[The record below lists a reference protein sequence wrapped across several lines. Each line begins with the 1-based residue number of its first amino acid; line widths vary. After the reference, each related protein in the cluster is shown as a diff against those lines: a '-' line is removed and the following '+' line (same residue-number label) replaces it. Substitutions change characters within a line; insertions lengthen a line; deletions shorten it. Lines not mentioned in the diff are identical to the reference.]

1 MDNRDK
7 DRKRQEQV
15 TQKPL
20 TTLPLLPQQQEQVDQ
35 NQEQEPQY
43 RQHLDYLPNLVGI
56 YLDHV
61 DAKIPTC
68 AYAGDVG
75 YDLYAIEDVIVPVG
89 CVCLVKTGVHL
100 SMPKNIFVQ
109 INTRSSYGKQGIL
122 LHHGVVDSGYTG
134 ELSVWV
140 MNLAKPVD
148 PQGVQLIAPFII
160 KKGDKIGQLLFH
172 KAERVNIK
180 QISELP
186 ETARGNKGCG
196 SSGR

>member
-1 MDNRDK
+1 MSD
-7 DRKRQEQV
+7 QEKV
-15 TQKPL
+15 IVGVYLSEDVAVLP
-20 TTLPLLPQQQEQVDQ
+20 TT
-35 NQEQEPQY
+35 
-43 RQHLDYLPNLVGI
+43 
-56 YLDHV
+56 
-61 DAKIPTC
+61 
-68 AYAGDVG
+68 AYEDDVG

-89 CVCLVKTGVHL
+89 CVCLVHTGVHL
-100 SMPKNIFVQ
+100 AMPENIYVQ
-109 INTRSSYGKQGIL
+109 VNTRSSYGKQGIL

-134 ELSVWV
+134 EVSIWV

-148 PQGVQLIAPFII
+148 DKGLQLIAPFVI

-186 ETARGNKGCG
+186 ETERDGKGCG

>member
-1 MDNRDK
+1 METK
-7 DRKRQEQV
+7 LKLE
-15 TQKPL
+15 
-20 TTLPLLPQQQEQVDQ
+20 
-35 NQEQEPQY
+35 
-43 RQHLDYLPNLVGI
+43 VGI
-56 YLDHV
+56 YLWDFN
-61 DAKIPTC
+61 AQLPTC

-75 YDLYAIEDVIVPVG
+75 YDLYAIEDVTVPVG
-89 CVCLVKTGVHL
+89 CVCEIRTGVHL
-100 SMPKNIFVQ
+100 ALPVGMFAQ

-122 LHHGVVDSGYTG
+122 LHHGVIDSGYTG
-134 ELSVWV
+134 EVSIFV

-148 PQGVQLIAPFII
+148 DKGLQLIAPFVI

-186 ETARGNKGCG
+186 KTGETERGNKGHG

>member
-1 MDNRDK
+1 MANKKVIVGVYLSEDAA
-7 DRKRQEQV
+7 V
-15 TQKPL
+15 
-20 TTLPLLPQQQEQVDQ
+20 LPD
-35 NQEQEPQY
+35 
-43 RQHLDYLPNLVGI
+43 LV
-56 YLDHV
+56 
-61 DAKIPTC
+61 
-68 AYAGDVG
+68 YANDVG
-75 YDLYAIEDVIVPVG
+75 YDIRAIEDVIVPVG

-134 ELSVWV
+134 EVSIWV
-140 MNLAKPVD
+140 MNLARPID
-148 PQGVQLIAPFII
+148 SQGLQLVAPFVI

-172 KAERVNIK
+172 KAERVSIE

-186 ETARGNKGCG
+186 KTERGDKGHG